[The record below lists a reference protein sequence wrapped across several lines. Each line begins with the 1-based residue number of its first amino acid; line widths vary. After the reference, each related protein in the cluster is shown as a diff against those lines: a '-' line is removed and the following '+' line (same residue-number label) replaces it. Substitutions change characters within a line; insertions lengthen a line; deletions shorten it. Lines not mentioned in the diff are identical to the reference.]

1 MRGAPLLLLEAEKL
15 GEKGGS
21 ASKEEAAEDSGHDG
35 HARSRAE
42 PEPGGKPDNERNQ
55 KGSDRAHRQ
64 AEEERPADICISH
77 ADTNIGG
84 R

>member
-1 MRGAPLLLLEAEKL
+1 MRGAPLLLFEAEKL

-35 HARSRAE
+35 QARSGAE

-55 KGSDRAHRQ
+55 KGSEGSDGQ
-64 AEEERPADICISH
+64 AEEERPADICVSD
-77 ADTNIGG
+77 ADTNIGD